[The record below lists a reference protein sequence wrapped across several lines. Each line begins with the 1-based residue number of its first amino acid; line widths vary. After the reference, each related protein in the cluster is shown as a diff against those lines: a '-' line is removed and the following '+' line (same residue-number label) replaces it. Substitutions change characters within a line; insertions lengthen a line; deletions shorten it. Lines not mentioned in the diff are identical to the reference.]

1 MGPSARFIGAVQ
13 ALQVILAYIL
23 ALMGKKQSV
32 KKLARE
38 KKKADHRSR
47 QIEIAKG
54 SEPQL
59 TDRGIMRNI
68 LKKIGH
74 GGKQVDAILYSM
86 NDREVRDAIDNWK
99 LKNELD
105 DL

>member
-1 MGPSARFIGAVQ
+1 
-13 ALQVILAYIL
+13 
-23 ALMGKKQSV
+23 MGKKQSV

-38 KKKADHRSR
+38 KKKADARSR
-47 QIEIAKG
+47 AMEIAKNT
-54 SEPQL
+54 EPQL

-68 LKKIGH
+68 LRKIGH
-74 GGKQVDAILYSM
+74 GGKQIDAIISSM
-86 NDREVRDAIDNWK
+86 GDREIRDAIENWK

>member
-1 MGPSARFIGAVQ
+1 
-13 ALQVILAYIL
+13 
-23 ALMGKKQSV
+23 MGKKQSV

-38 KKKADHRSR
+38 KKKADTRSR
-47 QIEIAKG
+47 QQEIAKG
-54 SEPQL
+54 YEPQL

-74 GGKQVDAILYSM
+74 GGNQIDAIINSM
-86 NDREVRDAIDNWK
+86 SDREVREAIENWK
-99 LKNELD
+99 LKNELE